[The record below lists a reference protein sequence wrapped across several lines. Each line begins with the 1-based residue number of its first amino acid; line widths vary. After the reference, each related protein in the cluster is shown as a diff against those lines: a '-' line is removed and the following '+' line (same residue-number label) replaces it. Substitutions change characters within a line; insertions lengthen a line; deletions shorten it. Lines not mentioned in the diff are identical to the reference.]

1 MEALVPVVLALLA
14 GLGLGSVRVTSSSRS
29 MLVERLGKYNRQ
41 LSPGLSLVLPGIE
54 RVVSH
59 ESLKERVLDIPPQ
72 QCITRDNVSIQVDA
86 VVYWQ
91 LLEHS
96 RAYYAVDNLQAAM
109 VNVVLTQIRAEMG
122 KLDLD
127 QTFTTRSEIN
137 DVLLRELDQAT
148 DPWGV
153 KVTRVELRDIQP
165 SQGVQQAMEQQMT
178 AEREKRASI
187 LRSEGERESQVNA
200 ARGRA
205 EALVLD
211 AKAKQEA
218 LLLEAD
224 AQAKQQGLLARARA
238 DAATQL
244 AQAIEAHPAA
254 AESLRLLLAKDWI
267 AMGEQLSKAPGGSV
281 LLVDPQSPAA
291 LLTALRGC
299 WARRTRA
306 QSMGWRRSGRS
317 NRQGRQHACAI
328 EEGAAEQRRGPAK
341 GTQQGLIRHVG
352 ADVHES
358 QQGMGQGNRCGPGS
372 RNPHQQAEQNGR
384 SMEHEGFEAILMG
397 PTGPLAPGGKALK
410 HRPGGGDVGHREI
423 GLGAGRP

>member
-1 MEALVPVVLALLA
+1 MEALMVPVVVVLAV
-14 GLGLGSVRVTSSSRS
+14 LGLGGVKVTSSSRS

-41 LSPGLSLVLPGIE
+41 LQPGLSFVLPGLE

-72 QCITRDNVSIQVDA
+72 QCITRDNVAIEVDA

-109 VNVVLTQIRAEMG
+109 VNLVLTQIRAEMG

-127 QTFTTRSEIN
+127 QTFTTRSEVN
-137 DVLLRELDQAT
+137 EVLLKELDQAT

-165 SQGVQQAMEQQMT
+165 SRGVQQAMEQQMT

-187 LRSEGERESQVNA
+187 LRSEGERESQINA

-224 AQAKQQGLLARARA
+224 AQAKQQLLLAEARA
-238 DAATQL
+238 AAAKEL
-244 AQAIEAHPAA
+244 AAAIEAHPAA
-254 AESLRLLLAKDWI
+254 AESLRLLLARDWM
-267 AMGEQLSKAPGGSV
+267 AMGQEMARAQGGSV
-281 LLVDPQSPAA
+281 LMVDPQSPAS
-291 LLTALRGC
+291 LLA
-299 WARRTRA
+299 
-306 QSMGWRRSGRS
+306 
-317 NRQGRQHACAI
+317 
-328 EEGAAEQRRGPAK
+328 
-341 GTQQGLIRHVG
+341 
-352 ADVHES
+352 
-358 QQGMGQGNRCGPGS
+358 
-372 RNPHQQAEQNGR
+372 
-384 SMEHEGFEAILMG
+384 
-397 PTGPLAPGGKALK
+397 ALK
-410 HRPGGGDVGHREI
+410 
-423 GLGAGRP
+423 GLQEKG